1 MLPGIRWVR
10 WWGKGRLK
18 VLILVPLS
26 IGIEVLSTA
35 SLSIDNSIDNTFEGI
50 EDIAPRT
57 SQNVCVQPA
66 ERSSED
72 SEPF

>member
-1 MLPGIRWVR
+1 MSDVWIHFTLSLGIV
-10 WWGKGRLK
+10 
-18 VLILVPLS
+18 
-26 IGIEVLSTA
+26 VLSTA

-50 EDIAPRT
+50 EDFALRT

>member
-1 MLPGIRWVR
+1 M
-10 WWGKGRLK
+10 
-18 VLILVPLS
+18 VLDI
-26 IGIEVLSTA
+26 A

-50 EDIAPRT
+50 EDLAPRT

-72 SEPF
+72 FEPF